1 MAYPRKRVC
10 RFCES
15 GVKFID
21 YREEKR
27 ISRFLT
33 ERGKMI
39 PRRVSGTCAKHQR
52 MLCTAIKRARILAL
66 LPFVSD
72 NPV

>member
-1 MAYPRKRVC
+1 MAYNRKRVC

-15 GVKFID
+15 GVKLID

-52 MLCTAIKRARILAL
+52 MLCTAIKRARILSL

-72 NPV
+72 SPV

>member
-1 MAYPRKRVC
+1 MAYQRKRIC

-15 GVKFID
+15 GVKYVD
-21 YREEKR
+21 YRDEKR
-27 ISRFLT
+27 LSRFLT
-33 ERGKMI
+33 ERGKII
-39 PRRVSGTCAKHQR
+39 PRRVSGTCSKHQR
-52 MLCTAIKRARILAL
+52 MLAQAIKRARIIAL